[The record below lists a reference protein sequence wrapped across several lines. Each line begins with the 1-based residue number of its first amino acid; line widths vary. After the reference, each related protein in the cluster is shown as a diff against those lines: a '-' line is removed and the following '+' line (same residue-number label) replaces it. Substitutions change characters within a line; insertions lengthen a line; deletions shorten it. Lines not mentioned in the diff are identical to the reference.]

1 MKVAEVEPS
10 GLIVLGCGC
19 GARIVLFG
27 REEDW
32 RGEGRLA
39 FRCAGCDG
47 EVGLDERAEEA
58 KEEGDLVASL
68 VRKVKR
74 SDP

>member
-1 MKVAEVEPS
+1 VKVAEVEPS
-10 GLIVLGCGC
+10 GLVALGCGC
-19 GARIVLFG
+19 GESIVLFG

-32 RGEGRLA
+32 RGEGRLS
-39 FRCAGCDG
+39 FPCAGCGG

-58 KEEGDLVASL
+58 KEEGDFVASL

>member
-1 MKVAEVEPS
+1 VKVAEVESS
-10 GLIVLGCGC
+10 GRIVLGCGC

-32 RGEGRLA
+32 RGEERLTFLCA
-39 FRCAGCDG
+39 RCGG

-58 KEEGDLVASL
+58 KEEGDFVASL

>member
-1 MKVAEVEPS
+1 VKVAEVEPS

-19 GARIVLFG
+19 GERIVLFG

-32 RGEGRLA
+32 RGEERLS
-39 FRCAGCDG
+39 FPCAGCGG

-58 KEEGDLVASL
+58 EEEGDFVASL